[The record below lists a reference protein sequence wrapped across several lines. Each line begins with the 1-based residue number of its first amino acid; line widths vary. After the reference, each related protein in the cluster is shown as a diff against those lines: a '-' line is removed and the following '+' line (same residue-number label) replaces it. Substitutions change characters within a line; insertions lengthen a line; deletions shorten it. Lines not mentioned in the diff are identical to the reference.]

1 MKKTMIRT
9 LSTTALFTTLY
20 AGSALAATYKVQK
33 GDNLSKIASKFN
45 TSVDEIKT
53 LNGLTSDRIYENQ
66 TLKISDSTVTVE
78 QSQQT
83 SYTVVKGDVL
93 IKIANRY
100 HITVGELQEWNNL
113 TSTIIYPGQ
122 VLKVSAPGKTVSVT
136 TPKPAK
142 DQKTTPAPAADG
154 IYTVKSGD
162 CLSIIARN
170 FRMTV
175 SQLKSLNGLASDL
188 IYVGQQLKVT
198 GSPSSNKPQTP
209 SVPADKPKT
218 PTPPTASVSYYTV
231 KAGDCLSKIAR
242 QYQTTVQNLK
252 SLNDLTSDMIY
263 VGQTLKVSGQ
273 AAGSSSG
280 SSSGSKGNSTSS
292 ASGNG
297 SKGNTASSSNGNG
310 SNGNSAT
317 SSSGNGAN
325 GSTATTSSPKS
336 DAEIAANMVSI
347 AKSLIGVPYVWG
359 GSTPQGFDCSGFI
372 YYVANKAGKQIGRY
386 SADGYYNRSYY
397 VDNPIPGDLVF
408 FKNTY
413 KQGISHL
420 GIYIGNNQFI
430 HDADEKHGV
439 MIFSLSNSYYSTH
452 FDSFK
457 RFY

>member
-83 SYTVVKGDVL
+83 SYTVVKGDAL

-100 HITVGELQEWNNL
+100 HITVGELQKWNNL

-122 VLKVSAPGKTVSVT
+122 VLKVSAPEKTVSVT

-170 FRMTV
+170 YGMTV

-252 SLNDLTSDMIY
+252 SLNGLTSDMIY

-273 AAGSSSG
+273 AAGSSSV
-280 SSSGSKGNSTSS
+280 SKGNSTSS

-297 SKGNTASSSNGNG
+297 SKRNTASSSNGNG
-310 SNGNSAT
+310 SKG
-317 SSSGNGAN
+317 SSM
-325 GSTATTSSPKS
+325 TTSSPQS
-336 DAEIAANMVSI
+336 DAEFAANMVSI

-439 MIFSLSNSYYSTH
+439 MISSLSNSYYSAH